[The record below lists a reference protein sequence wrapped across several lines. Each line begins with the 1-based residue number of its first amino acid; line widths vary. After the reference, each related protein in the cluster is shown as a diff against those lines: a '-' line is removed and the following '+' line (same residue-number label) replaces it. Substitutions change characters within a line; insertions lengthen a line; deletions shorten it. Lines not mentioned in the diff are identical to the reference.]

1 MKDGE
6 ELVEQPFRRLIERG
20 ELFSFAHDRF
30 WACMDT
36 FKERQDLEDL
46 YGRGNAPW
54 TVWNGHR

>member
-6 ELVEQPFRRLIERG
+6 ELVEQPFRRLIEGG
-20 ELFSFAHDRF
+20 ELLSFAHDRF

-54 TVWNGHR
+54 TVWNGRH